1 MIGAAHKGAL
11 VTLVERKSGML
22 LVKKAQH
29 KRADL
34 VSQAMI
40 ELLNSVKQKV
50 ATITSDNGKEFAM
63 HESVSGALQCVRS
76 LLIRIAVGSA
86 GRMKTPMA

>member
-22 LVKKAQH
+22 LIKKVKF

-40 ELLNSVKQKV
+40 GLLTRLNK
-50 ATITSDNGKEFAM
+50 
-63 HESVSGALQCVRS
+63 RS
-76 LLIRIAVGSA
+76 LR
-86 GRMKTPMA
+86 

>member
-1 MIGAAHKGAL
+1 MRGIEERSAAIETRKHIGHWEADTVIGAAHKGAL

-22 LVKKAQH
+22 FIKKVDF

-40 ELLNSVKQKV
+40 DLRTPVK
-50 ATITSDNGKEFAM
+50 
-63 HESVSGALQCVRS
+63 
-76 LLIRIAVGSA
+76 
-86 GRMKTPMA
+86 